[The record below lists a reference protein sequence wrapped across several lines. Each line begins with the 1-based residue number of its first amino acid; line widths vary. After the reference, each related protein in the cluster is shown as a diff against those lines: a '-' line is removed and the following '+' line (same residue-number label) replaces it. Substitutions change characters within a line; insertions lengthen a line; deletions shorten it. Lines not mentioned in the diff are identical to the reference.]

1 MFSERIR
8 TSRNRAEVLNGK
20 RDWFRIEAKSAGE
33 TDVSIYD
40 EIGFFGVTA
49 SQFTRELALI
59 STPTINLH
67 LNSPGGDVFDGI
79 AIYNAL
85 KAHKA
90 TVNVVVDSIAAS
102 IASVIA
108 MAGDTVTMS
117 RGSMMM
123 IHEPFALVIG
133 DSREMRKAA
142 ESLDLMGDSIAEIYS
157 ARAGKT
163 REDWRDAMAEETWYS
178 ADDAVKAGLAD
189 SVGEQAAAK
198 NTFDLSIFRNGP
210 KPVPSTPEPEKA
222 EDREPIDIG
231 VVARR
236 RIAAAQLEVV
246 RAHAH

>member
-142 ESLDLMGDSIAEIYS
+142 ESLDLMGDSIAEIYA

-189 SVGEQAAAK
+189 RVGEQATAK
-198 NTFDLSIFRNGP
+198 NTFDLSIFRNYRELP
-210 KPVPSTPEPEKA
+210 DSPAPEKA
-222 EDREPIDIG
+222 EDDDTPIDFG
-231 VVARR
+231 AAHRR
-236 RIAAAQLEVV
+236 RLAVAQLEVIHGI
-246 RAHAH
+246 AH